1 LYRGNQPKPHLCAPN
16 GVGYTRAEF
25 HSLRGFMSDSSK
37 AALPTSGAP
46 DRSIRQWL
54 RDNRIDEIEAVIPDM
69 TGIARGKLIPAHKYS
84 EEIGMRLPEAIFLQT
99 VTGEYPED
107 QSAVDPADKD
117 IFLKP
122 DLDTFRL
129 VPWAQEPTA
138 LVIHDCFYA
147 DGSPVE
153 MSPRYVLQK
162 VINAYREHGWEPVVA
177 PELEFYLIKPN
188 PDADYPLEPPV
199 GRSGRAESGRQSF
212 SIDAV
217 NEFDPLFE
225 DLYDYCEG
233 LGISL
238 ETLNHEAGAAQMEIN
253 LLHGD
258 PLAIADQAFLFKRT
272 MRETALRHKIYASFM
287 AKPMEK
293 EPGSAMHIHQSVIS
307 HDTGENIF
315 SNADGRASTLF
326 YSHIAGLQ
334 RNLPAALSLL
344 APNVNSYR
352 RLTRYHA
359 APINVQWGL
368 DNRTVGLRVPDSSRE
383 SRRVENRVPGADANP
398 YLAIAASLACGLLGM
413 RQKLHPS
420 AAVTGSAYDMPYELP
435 RSLEQSLQALDECDD
450 LKEMLGQRFV
460 TAWHAVKESEYETFL
475 QVISSWER
483 EHLLLNV

>member
-1 LYRGNQPKPHLCAPN
+1 
-16 GVGYTRAEF
+16 
-25 HSLRGFMSDSSK
+25 MSDKLLSIG
-37 AALPTSGAP
+37 TTDTVP

-122 DLDTFRL
+122 DLDSFRL
-129 VPWAQEPTA
+129 VPWTQEPTA

-153 MSPRYVLQK
+153 MAPRYVLQK
-162 VINAYREHGWEPVVA
+162 VVDAYREHGWEPVVA

-233 LGISL
+233 LDISL
-238 ETLNHEAGAAQMEIN
+238 ETLNHEAGAAQMEVN

-258 PLAIADQAFLFKRT
+258 PVAIADQAFLFKRT
-272 MRETALRHKIYASFM
+272 VRETALRHKMYASFM

-293 EPGSAMHIHQSVIS
+293 EPGSAMHIHQSVVCAN
-307 HDTGENIF
+307 TKENVF
-315 SNADGRASTLF
+315 SDADGEASSLF
-326 YSHIAGLQ
+326 YAHIGGLQ
-334 RNLPAALSLL
+334 RFLPASLSLL

-352 RLTRYHA
+352 RLIRYHA

-368 DNRTVGLRVPDSSRE
+368 DNRTVGLRVPDSGRE

-413 RQKLHPS
+413 QQKLDPS
-420 AAVTGSAYDMPYELP
+420 APVTASAYDMPYELP
-435 RSLEQSLQALDECDD
+435 RSLEQSLQALENSDD
-450 LKEMLGQRFV
+450 LKEMLGVRFV
-460 TAWHAVKESEYETFL
+460 QAWNAVKESEYDTFL